1 MIMYDRGLAFLSEKG
16 WISKTDSILVLAGGV
31 YDKESLLTAGFQNV
45 TISNL
50 HPHLG
55 VTEFAPY
62 KWLPIDA
69 ERIDLPDNSVDW
81 AVIHAG
87 LHHLGVP
94 AMGVCEMFRVA
105 RKGILCMEARDSLCM
120 RAAIALG
127 LTDDHELEFVYLTG
141 GKSGGYRYGP
151 IPNFV
156 YRWTER
162 EFEKIIKT
170 YAPTHRHKFFYL
182 HAFEVPVERLAMARN
197 PLLRA
202 AGFVLGRIARI
213 AELVAPSQGNLFAFG
228 ALKNV
233 ELQPWL
239 DENLHFR
246 DSYLSK
252 KYDKQKYPGATQAH
266 E

>member
-1 MIMYDRGLAFLSEKG
+1 MYERVLASVGARG
-16 WISKTDSILVLAGGV
+16 WISKTDSVLVVAGGV
-31 YDKESLLTAGFQNV
+31 HDKECLLKAGFQNV

-62 KWLPIDA
+62 KWLPLDA

-105 RKGILCMEARDSLCM
+105 RKGIICMEARDSLCM
-120 RAAIALG
+120 RAAVALG
-127 LTDDHELEFVYLTG
+127 LTDDYELEFGYLTR

-151 IPNFV
+151 IPNYV

-162 EFEKIIKT
+162 EFEKVIKT
-170 YAPTHRHKFFYL
+170 YAPSHRHRFFYN
-182 HAFEVPVERLAMARN
+182 HAYEIPVARFAMARS

-202 AGFVLGRIARI
+202 AGFVIGGIVRI
-213 AELVAPSQGNLFAFG
+213 AELIAPKQGNLFAFG

-233 ELQPWL
+233 ELQPWS
-239 DENLHFR
+239 DENLRFR
-246 DSYLSK
+246 DSYLAK
-252 KYDKQKYPGATQAH
+252 KYDKAKYTGATKP